1 MDVDSFKKFPL
12 AHLNFKNDTETNSTE
27 NISYDLK
34 KLSSID
40 TLIEQNEETHTKL
53 KVSLR
58 KQARLE
64 QEIIDVKSQ
73 IQNLI
78 EYNKSLKDENYVL
91 KENEA
96 RWKMQIANAENAL
109 LINSEKLT
117 ILESQNQKYKAEVLR
132 YQKYHEKVKN
142 QVKPY
147 LQQLK
152 EYSTSL
158 EAKIESLDQRL
169 IHKETQLR
177 DVRNQ
182 ILDVTKN
189 TKLQIEATEKQYFES
204 TELYESQINKLNET
218 INSLKAEAESLVL
231 KNFKLQR
238 SFDQQ
243 AELENQLIEIT
254 RSRETLKTQLENEV
268 LKIQEKNNE
277 LFRENRKLQ
286 IEHDDLKQRVLTDTD
301 NIKQLEK
308 TKYDLEHQL
317 ESLRYIWNAKNNEN
331 ESLKISLQAL
341 EKLNLDLSLKVQE
354 LRTPATKAT
363 SEVVTASEN
372 VESSL
377 SC

>member
-12 AHLNFKNDTETNSTE
+12 AHLNFKNDTETKSSSE

-40 TLIEQNEETHTKL
+40 TLIEQNEETNTKL

-64 QEIIDVKSQ
+64 QEILNVKSE

-96 RWKMQIANAENAL
+96 HWKIQISNAENAI
-109 LINSEKLT
+109 LINSEKLYV
-117 ILESQNQKYKAEVLR
+117 LESQNQKYKSEVLR
-132 YQKYHEKVKN
+132 YQKYHEKIKN

-152 EYSTSL
+152 EYSASL
-158 EAKIESLDQRL
+158 EAKIENLDQRF
-169 IHKETQLR
+169 IQKETQLR

-182 ILDVTKN
+182 ILEVTKN

-218 INSLKAEAESLVL
+218 ITSLKNEAEALVL

-243 AELENQLIEIT
+243 AELENQLIEMT
-254 RSRETLKTQLENEV
+254 RARETLKTQLETEV

-286 IEHDDLKQRVLTDTD
+286 IEHDDLKQRVLSDTE
-301 NIKQLEK
+301 NIKQIEK
-308 TKYDLEHQL
+308 SKYDLEHQL
-317 ESLRYIWNAKNNEN
+317 ESLRYIWNVKNNES

-354 LRTPATKAT
+354 LRTPATKA
-363 SEVVTASEN
+363 SEDSTAFEKT
-372 VESSL
+372 ESSL

>member
-12 AHLNFKNDTETNSTE
+12 SHLNFTNDTETKSSE
-27 NISYDLK
+27 NVTYDLK

-40 TLIEQNEETHTKL
+40 TLIEQNEETNTKL

-64 QEIIDVKSQ
+64 QEVIAVKTE

-78 EYNKSLKDENYVL
+78 EYNKSLKDESYVL

-96 RWKMQIANAENAL
+96 HWKMQISNAENTI
-109 LINSEKLT
+109 LINSEKVHV
-117 ILESQNQKYKAEVLR
+117 LESQNQKYKSEVLR
-132 YQKYHEKVKN
+132 YQKYHEKIKN

-158 EAKIESLDQRL
+158 EGKIESLDQRL
-169 IHKETQLR
+169 MNKEAQLR

-182 ILDVTKN
+182 MLELTKN
-189 TKLQIEATEKQYFES
+189 TKLQIEASEKQYFES

-218 INSLKAEAESLVL
+218 IASLKNEAEALVL

-243 AELENQLIEIT
+243 AELENQLIEVT
-254 RSRETLKTQLENEV
+254 RARETLKTQLENEV

-286 IEHDDLKQRVLTDTD
+286 IEHDDLKQRVLSDTE

-354 LRTPATKAT
+354 LRMPATKAT
-363 SEVVTASEN
+363 STDSLVSEN
-372 VESSL
+372 RESSP